1 MRRLLA
7 LGAAVTLTVSLAG
20 STPAT
25 AGTSVLVPTG
35 TKVLLKF
42 ITPVDSSTIKEGA
55 TVKFEVAADV
65 LVDRYV
71 IFRLGTPAQGTV
83 TDVSQPG
90 IFGKNA
96 RVHIAYVQATAV
108 DGRPVR
114 LSPLDVTPQSIQQV
128 KDVGA
133 AGATSIA
140 GAILLGPIGLAAGA
154 LIHGGQVQ
162 VPAGAVGTTEVSQA
176 MQMEVP

>member
-1 MRRLLA
+1 MRSAAAVLVALLA
-7 LGAAVTLTVSLAG
+7 VLGAP
-20 STPAT
+20 PAD
-25 AGTSVLVPTG
+25 AGTVVTVPAG

-42 ITPVDSSTIKEGA
+42 LEPLDSSKAKEGDV
-55 TVKFEVAADV
+55 VKFEIAADV

-71 IFRLGTPAQGTV
+71 IFRLGDPARGIV

-96 RVHIAYVQATAV
+96 RVHISYIQATAA

-114 LSPLDVTPQSIQQV
+114 LAPLDVTPASIRQV

-133 AGATSIA
+133 AGATSLT
-140 GAILLGPIGLAAGA
+140 GAILLGPLGLAAGA
-154 LIHGGQVQ
+154 LIHGGHVT
-162 VPAGAVGTTEVSQA
+162 VPAGAVGTSSVAQTIRVA
-176 MQMEVP
+176 VP